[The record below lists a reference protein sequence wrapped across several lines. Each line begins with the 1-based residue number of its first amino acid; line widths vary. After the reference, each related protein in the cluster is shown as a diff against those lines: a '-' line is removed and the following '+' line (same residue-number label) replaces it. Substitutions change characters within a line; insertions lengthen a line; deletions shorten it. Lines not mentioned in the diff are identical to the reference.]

1 MLTPDVTDRDIGRVV
16 IYRDRSGYSEP
27 EEGVISSFNPN
38 YVFVRYLGSTSAATQ
53 REDLEWADPPTDTGS
68 DATPAVVP

>member
-16 IYRDRSGYSEP
+16 VYRNRFGT
-27 EEGVISSFNPN
+27 EEGVISSFNPS
-38 YVFVRYLGSTSAATQ
+38 YVFVRYLGTTSAATR

-68 DATPAVVP
+68 DATPGAIP